1 MPGLPWVV
9 VEYVRFIVPNYLYIQ
24 IRTNVCKRRQ
34 KMGDGKEKLE
44 AIVAALLK
52 ELSMEQLRAVYIL
65 VLRVM
70 GK

>member
-1 MPGLPWVV
+1 
-9 VEYVRFIVPNYLYIQ
+9 
-24 IRTNVCKRRQ
+24 
-34 KMGDGKEKLE
+34 MGDGKERLE